1 MKKIGNRLMLNMQQ
15 VSELKVNGPE
25 WALHKL
31 PQAGSAQP
39 NHVAFQHTKADGF
52 RVT

>member
-25 WALHKL
+25 I
-31 PQAGSAQP
+31 GSAQTA
-39 NHVAFQHTKADGF
+39 VGGF
-52 RVT
+52 CTTESWRIPAYKF